1 MDIRNPKIDKYVN
14 IPEKGLTN
22 YLAKQN
28 EDINNYIVKLENFDN
43 YYVLPSG
50 VIPPNPVDLLM
61 SPKIED
67 LFTSL
72 KKEYDYI
79 IVDTAPV
86 SLVTDTLLVAKFA
99 DSFIYV
105 MRANYLDKR
114 LLKIAESFYTE
125 KKLPNMAVLLNDT
138 IWRKTYGYGYGY
150 AYGYGYGYGCGYG
163 YGADVEK
170 KSWKDRLRK
179 KK

>member
-1 MDIRNPKIDKYVN
+1 MGDIPKSETQDELINASSRSSSAEAIRIVRTNLEFMLNNVTEGNAKTIFVTSTLPKEGKTFVALNLASTIALSGKKVLLIGLDIRNPKIDKYVN

-79 IVDTAPV
+79 IVDTAPGV
-86 SLVTDTLLVAKFA
+86 S
-99 DSFIYV
+99 
-105 MRANYLDKR
+105 
-114 LLKIAESFYTE
+114 
-125 KKLPNMAVLLNDT
+125 
-138 IWRKTYGYGYGY
+138 
-150 AYGYGYGYGCGYG
+150 
-163 YGADVEK
+163 
-170 KSWKDRLRK
+170 
-179 KK
+179 